1 MPYPLGYASERE
13 YENDCAL
20 EARNARL
27 AAEACNDIFTVA
39 QAKALQLACDALPI
53 ASVFMIESPRSKNTA
68 GRMTRSTP
76 PGSTTPAARLGK
88 FSLHG
93 EHHEPRIPT
102 NTDR

>member
-1 MPYPLGYASERE
+1 MGCPLGYASEQE

-53 ASVFMIESPRSKNTA
+53 ASVFMIESAFEEYGWPHDALDTAWLDDA
-68 GRMTRSTP
+68 GRATWEIFTAWRAS
-76 PGSTTPAARLGK
+76 
-88 FSLHG
+88 
-93 EHHEPRIPT
+93 
-102 NTDR
+102 

>member
-1 MPYPLGYASERE
+1 MNYPLGYASERE

-53 ASVFMIESPRSKNTA
+53 ASVFMIESAFEEYGWPHDYLDTAWLDEA
-68 GRMTRSTP
+68 GRVTWEIFTAWRAS
-76 PGSTTPAARLGK
+76 
-88 FSLHG
+88 
-93 EHHEPRIPT
+93 
-102 NTDR
+102 

>member
-53 ASVFMIESPRSKNTA
+53 AAVFMIESAFEEYGWPHDALDTFWLNEACRATWEIFTA
-68 GRMTRSTP
+68 WR
-76 PGSTTPAARLGK
+76 A
-88 FSLHG
+88 
-93 EHHEPRIPT
+93 
-102 NTDR
+102 